1 MILNF
6 QQCNSIIVAGLVD
19 IENTSTNHS
28 ILEDTLS
35 KSGSSHPLLMSMNSA
50 TLRKSHQ
57 MFNISLLGGAPQN
70 QALTETQVLDSF
82 LFPAPRRSVHNGHS
96 ITNRFRPYHLFDH
109 ITPSTISH
117 LRPHHQFDHI
127 TCCPHHQYYLF
138 YQFEHITPLPTPPVR
153 PHNHIID
160 IDSLRNILQTYVA
173 QSQPPDIKHFNHFRI
188 LKTRY
193 PETVKALFIR
203 NLTLRRSPLSDLLQS
218 SFRSSFH
225 ASLSASLPPTTPSK
239 WPGKVN
245 RLLMSVLCISG
256 Y

>member
-96 ITNRFRPYHLFDH
+96 ITNRFRPYH
-109 ITPSTISH
+109 
-117 LRPHHQFDHI
+117 QFDHI

-138 YQFEHITPLPTPPVR
+138 YQFDHITPLPTSPIR

-160 IDSLRNILQTYVA
+160 IDSLRNILQTHVA
-173 QSQPPDIKHFNHFRI
+173 QSQPLDTKHFKHFRVP
-188 LKTRY
+188 KN
-193 PETVKALFIR
+193 KA
-203 NLTLRRSPLSDLLQS
+203 
-218 SFRSSFH
+218 
-225 ASLSASLPPTTPSK
+225 PS
-239 WPGKVN
+239 N
-245 RLLMSVLCISG
+245 I
-256 Y
+256 